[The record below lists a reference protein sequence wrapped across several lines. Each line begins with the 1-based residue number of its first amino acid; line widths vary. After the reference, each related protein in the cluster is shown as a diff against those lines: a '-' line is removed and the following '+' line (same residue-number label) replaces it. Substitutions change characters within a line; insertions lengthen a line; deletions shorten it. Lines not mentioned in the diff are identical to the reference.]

1 MLQSH
6 TVLTL
11 PATYE
16 QTRLELQ
23 RVATHVLARRRH
35 AVTGRFGLRVL
46 PGAVGTPLFGDAE
59 SVRLTATALVRE
71 AGGRTTTIP
80 FAGHSLADLAAHA
93 ECDLAAPFEAGHDT
107 PSVGDPAAALDID
120 PAAAGALFD
129 WLGVGARAL
138 DTVLAGRDAG
148 VAQLWPEHFDLGLDM
163 GLGGGVASERRC
175 NLGCSPGDGFSAD
188 PYLYVGPWGPERPG
202 DGSFW
207 NAPFGAVLTRARV
220 LQGEDA
226 VAFLREGLGRLTT
239 AG

>member
-35 AVTGRFGLRVL
+35 ARTGRFGLRVL
-46 PGAVGTPLFGDAE
+46 PGAVGTPLFADAE
-59 SVRLTATALVRE
+59 SLRLTPTALLRE

-93 ECDLAAPFEAGHDT
+93 ECDLAASFEAGHDT
-107 PSVGDPAAALDID
+107 PPLGDTAAALVIHPD
-120 PAAAGALFD
+120 AAGALFD
-129 WLGVGARAL
+129 WLEFGARAL
-138 DTVLAGRDAG
+138 DTVLEGRDAG
-148 VAQLWPEHFDLGLDM
+148 VAQLWPEHFDLGLDV
-163 GLGGGVASERRC
+163 GLEGGAERRC
-175 NLGCSPGDGFSAD
+175 NLGCSPGDAYSPE

-202 DGSFW
+202 DGAYW
-207 NAPFGAVLTRARV
+207 NAPFGAVLTRSEARA
-220 LQGEDA
+220 GEDA
-226 VAFLREGLGRLTT
+226 VAFLREGLDRLTT